1 LPPRLIS
8 IVMLQNTKNIPIVYL
23 VISFVLLT
31 GSEAIASS
39 KLGSVQARISIFE
52 ERLVLLKKDI
62 GRYPTTNEGL
72 NALVVAPPGVS
83 NWRGP
88 YVPYGAIPTDSWH
101 HAYIYHYPAIYG
113 DKEFDLYSMGK
124 NGVDEKGKG
133 DDITNWH
140 GFDAWQYNAKGIILR
155 YLVLTISILVMVLG
169 VAYLMRTRILSN
181 KSKA

>member
-1 LPPRLIS
+1 
-8 IVMLQNTKNIPIVYL
+8 MLQNMKNIPIVYL

-72 NALVVAPPGVS
+72 NALLVAPPGVS

-88 YVPYGAIPTDSWH
+88 YVPYGTIPTDPWR

-113 DKEFDLYSMGK
+113 GKEFDLYCIGE

-140 GFDAWQYNAKGIILR
+140 SYDAWQYNAKGITVR
-155 YLVLTISILVMVLG
+155 YLVLTIFILSMVLG
-169 VAYLMRTRILSN
+169 VAYLINKRILTN
-181 KSKA
+181 KSRA